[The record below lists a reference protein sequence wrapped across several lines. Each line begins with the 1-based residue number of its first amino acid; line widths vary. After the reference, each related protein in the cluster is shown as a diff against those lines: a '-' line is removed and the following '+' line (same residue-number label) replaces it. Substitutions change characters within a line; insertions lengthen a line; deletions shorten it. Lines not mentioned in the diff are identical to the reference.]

1 MATILSADVSKAP
14 QVHTTQEGFENGG
27 FTMKTQQMFSVNAT
41 SGKFENAKIT
51 GHLVFVFEY
60 T

>member
-14 QVHTTQEGFENGG
+14 QDHNTQEGFENGG